1 MTGIEIIIGI
11 VVGLSGLIGIVF
23 ITTTVITKIANNDV
37 NHMQNIYL
45 KKLTNSDASIKDA
58 MKYVKLTNGIQQ
70 FNGDIK

>member
-23 ITTTVITKIANNDV
+23 ITTTVITKIVNNDV

-58 MKYVKLTNGIQQ
+58 MKYVKLTNGIRC
-70 FNGDIK
+70 